1 MKRTLLLAPL
11 LTASLAAG
19 QDFGQT
25 WSVVGPRT
33 LEPSANAFEFSAG
46 WPAISVGFVHGV
58 VPGLNLGARV
68 GFAYGVEGLVRQV
81 APGFKLQA
89 TLKARF
95 VDSERISFGLTF
107 EPGPLFHAP
116 YGVATLIGF
125 SLPVGLRL
133 GIAASSAFC
142 VALLFEVPLW
152 IQFGTAGGVNV
163 PILSGVGLEYFVTS
177 KVGLF
182 VRTRVGPTIEPYR
195 AELTFDGTIGVG
207 LKL

>member
-1 MKRTLLLAPL
+1 MRQMLLIGWLA
-11 LTASLAAG
+11 TASIASA
-19 QDFGQT
+19 QEVGQT

-33 LEPSANAFEFSAG
+33 IEPSANAFEFSAG

-58 VPGLNLGARV
+58 LPGFNLGARV
-68 GFAYGVEGLVRQV
+68 SFAYGVEGLIRQV

-116 YGVATLIGF
+116 YGGSTLIGF
-125 SLPVGLRL
+125 SLPIGLRL

-152 IQFGTAGGVNV
+152 IQFGPAGGVNV
-163 PILSGVGLEYFVTS
+163 PLLSGLGLEYFVTS
-177 KVGLF
+177 KLGIF
-182 VRTRVGPTIEPYR
+182 VRTRIGPTVEPYR
-195 AELTFDGTIGVG
+195 TELTFDGTIGVG